1 MSVLKKDHVMR
12 DFFGHPGHF
21 ADFLNVLFFDG
32 QKVVDASCLFP
43 YQNDKTYADYH
54 FSIEKR
60 NDITMKWDTGF
71 W

>member
-32 QKVVDASCLFP
+32 
-43 YQNDKTYADYH
+43 
-54 FSIEKR
+54 KR
-60 NDITMKWDTGF
+60 SLMLHTCFHTKMIKLMQIIIFQSKKEMISQ
-71 W
+71 